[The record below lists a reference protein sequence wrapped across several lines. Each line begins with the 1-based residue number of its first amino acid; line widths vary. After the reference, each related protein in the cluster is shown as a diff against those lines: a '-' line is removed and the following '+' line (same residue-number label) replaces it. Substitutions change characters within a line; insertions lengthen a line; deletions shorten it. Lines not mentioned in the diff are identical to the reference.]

1 MNLLKAVDSTIG
13 GRPIGAA
20 AAGSRTR
27 ARSRK
32 AVVRQTAS
40 AVLRVLNIACLL
52 LLVLIFAMPFIW
64 MISTSLKTLP
74 ETMIFPPEW
83 IPRNPV
89 WHNYAEAW
97 NTGPFLHYFAN
108 SLIIAVGILALQMLT
123 IIPAAYAFA
132 RYRFAGSGFLFSI
145 VMVTLMI
152 PAQLIFLPVYLELS
166 AFKLLNTHLG
176 LILPFASSAFGI
188 FLLRQAFLQ
197 IPDELVEAARLDQ
210 AKEWKIIL
218 RLMVPLVKP
227 VLVTFA
233 LFSFIAHWNDYFW
246 PLVMT
251 TNETARTL
259 PLGIAKIREVEG
271 VATWNVLMAGN
282 LILVAPILVVF
293 FVSQRQIIKAFVYN
307 GVK

>member
-1 MNLLKAVDSTIG
+1 MRRAISALLGGLNTIG
-13 GRPIGAA
+13 
-20 AAGSRTR
+20 
-27 ARSRK
+27 
-32 AVVRQTAS
+32 
-40 AVLRVLNIACLL
+40 LL
-52 LLVLIFAMPFIW
+52 VLVLIFAMPFFW
-64 MISTSLKTLP
+64 MLSTSLKTLS
-74 ETMIFPPEW
+74 ETMVFPPQW
-83 IPRNPV
+83 IPVDPV
-89 WHNYAEAW
+89 WENYSKAW
-97 NTGPFLHYFAN
+97 NTGPFLNYFTN
-108 SLIIAVGILALQMLT
+108 SVIIAVGILILQMMT

-132 RYRFAGSGFLFSI
+132 RYKFVGSGFLFGI

-188 FLLRQAFLQ
+188 FLLRQAFMQ
-197 IPDELVEAARLDQ
+197 ISDELIEAARLDQ
-210 AKEWKIIL
+210 AAEWKVIVQI
-218 RLMVPLVKP
+218 MVPLVKP

-271 VATWNVLMAGN
+271 VATWNILMAGN
-282 LILVAPILVVF
+282 VILVVPILIVF
-293 FVSQRQIIKAFVYN
+293 FLSQRQIIKAFVYN

>member
-1 MNLLKAVDSTIG
+1 MKAANNTIG
-13 GRPIGAA
+13 GTPIGPAA
-20 AAGSRTR
+20 EKKWTIQRSKPMILRKALKIALRTLNAAG
-27 ARSRK
+27 
-32 AVVRQTAS
+32 
-40 AVLRVLNIACLL
+40 LL
-52 LLVLIFAMPFIW
+52 TLVIIFAMPFVW

-83 IPRNPV
+83 IPKNPV
-89 WHNYAEAW
+89 WQNYADAW
-97 NTGPFLHYFAN
+97 NTGPFLSYFIN
-108 SLIIAVGILALQMLT
+108 SVVIAVGILILQMLT
-123 IIPAAYAFA
+123 IIPASYAFA
-132 RYRFAGSGFLFSI
+132 RYKFRGSNFLFGI

-188 FLLRQAFLQ
+188 FLLRQAFMQ
-197 IPDELVEAARLDQ
+197 ISDELLEAARLDQ
-210 AKEWKIIL
+210 AAEWKIIV
-218 RLMVPLVKP
+218 RIMVPMVKP

-271 VATWNVLMAGN
+271 VATWNILMAGN

-293 FVSQRQIIKAFVYN
+293 FMSQRQIIKAFVYN

>member
-1 MNLLKAVDSTIG
+1 MTKAVSYAVQGANLIG
-13 GRPIGAA
+13 
-20 AAGSRTR
+20 
-27 ARSRK
+27 
-32 AVVRQTAS
+32 
-40 AVLRVLNIACLL
+40 LL
-52 LLVLIFAMPFIW
+52 LLVLVFAMPFGW

-83 IPRNPV
+83 LPKHFV
-89 WHNYAEAW
+89 WQNFVQAW
-97 NTGPFLHYFAN
+97 NSGPFLHYFAN
-108 SLIIAVGILALQMLT
+108 SVIIAVGILILQMLT

-132 RYRFAGSGFLFSI
+132 RYQFFGSGVLFGM
-145 VMVTLMI
+145 VMITLMI
-152 PAQLIFLPVYLELS
+152 PSQLIFLPVYLELS
-166 AFKLLNTHLG
+166 AWKLLNTHLA

-188 FLLRQAFLQ
+188 FLLRQSFKQ
-197 IPDELVEAARLDQ
+197 VPEELIEAARLDN

-218 RLMVPLVKP
+218 KLMVPLARP

-251 TNETARTL
+251 TDESARTL

-282 LILVAPILVVF
+282 LILVLPILIVF
-293 FVSQRQIIKAFVYN
+293 FFAQRQIIRAFVYN

>member
-1 MNLLKAVDSTIG
+1 MTVRRQPLFRRTAGYALQAINLVG
-13 GRPIGAA
+13 
-20 AAGSRTR
+20 
-27 ARSRK
+27 
-32 AVVRQTAS
+32 
-40 AVLRVLNIACLL
+40 LL
-52 LLVLIFAMPFIW
+52 LLVLIFALPFVW

-89 WHNYAEAW
+89 WQNYAEAW
-97 NTGPFLHYFAN
+97 GTGPFLHYFTN
-108 SLIIAVGILALQMLT
+108 SIIVAGGILVLQLAT

-132 RYRFAGSGFLFSI
+132 RYKFAGSGFLFGI

-166 AFKLLNTHLG
+166 SWKLLNTHLG

-188 FLLRQAFLQ
+188 FLLRQAFMQ
-197 IPDELVEAARLDQ
+197 VAEELIEAARLDH
-210 AKEWKIIL
+210 ASEWKVIIHI
-218 RLMVPLVKP
+218 MVPLVKP
-227 VLVTFA
+227 VLVTFM

-259 PLGIAKIREVEG
+259 PIGIAKIREVEG
-271 VATWNVLMAGN
+271 VATWNTLMAGN
-282 LILVAPILVVF
+282 LILVTPILIVF
-293 FVSQRQIIKAFVYN
+293 FFSQRQIIRAFVYN